1 MVKFNII
8 IPTIANENRPN
19 SLQKAIQSILNQTY
33 DNYSIIVVHDG
44 PNNNKELI
52 KQDFLHINGSHV
64 YEKFL
69 VDNVC
74 AGGARNAAI
83 DFIINNKTDEYEY
96 TMFLDDDD
104 ILYDKDVLYFLDKF
118 IRRNNYPEIIRGGY
132 LKRFV
137 ESGVEKSRLLPE
149 SENVIENAILS
160 KVVSASCKAV
170 RNDKLVKFP
179 ERVKHQDVVHHI
191 AQLDNC
197 TDYKLYHG
205 AIFIYNIYDRP
216 DKDKHSPESQ
226 KAKNIVPTLLYDLAK
241 RCRYE
246 ASSIACKEWAR
257 KITRL
262 YS

>member
-33 DNYSIIVVHDG
+33 DNHSIIVVHDG
-44 PNNNKELI
+44 PNNNEKLAH
-52 KQDFLHINGSHV
+52 DFHHINGSHV

-69 VDNVC
+69 SDNVC

-83 DFIINNKTDEYEY
+83 DFVINNKTDDHEY

-104 ILYDKDVLYFLDKF
+104 VLYDKDVLYFLDKF
-118 IRRNNYPEIIRGGY
+118 IRTNNYPEIIRGGY

-137 ESGVEKSRLLPE
+137 ETGVEKTKLLPE
-149 SENVIENAILS
+149 SQNTIGNAILS
-160 KVVSASCKAV
+160 NVVSASCKVV

-179 ERVKHQDVVHHI
+179 ERVKHQDVIHHI

-197 TDYKLYHG
+197 TDYRLYHG
-205 AIFIYNIYDRP
+205 AIFTYNIYDRP

-246 ASSIACKEWAR
+246 ESSIACKEWAR

>member
-8 IPTIANENRPN
+8 IPTITNENRPN

-33 DNYSIIVVHDG
+33 DNYNIIVVHDG
-44 PNNNKELI
+44 PNDAKKLAWSVN
-52 KQDFLHINGSHV
+52 HIFGNHV

-69 VDNVC
+69 PDHVC

-83 DFIINNKTDEYEY
+83 DFVIKNKTDDHEY

-104 ILYDKDVLYFLDKF
+104 VLYNKDVLYFLDKY
-118 IRRNNYPEIIRGGY
+118 IRANDYPEIIRGGY

-137 ESGVEKSRLLPE
+137 ESGIEKRRSLHA
-149 SENVIENAILS
+149 SENVIENAIMS
-160 KVVSASCKAV
+160 NVVSTSCKVV

-197 TDYKLYHG
+197 TDYRLYNG
-205 AIFIYNIYDRP
+205 LIFTYNLYDRP
-216 DKDKHSPESQ
+216 DKDKHSLESQ
-226 KAKNIVPTLLYDLAK
+226 KAKNIVPTLLYDLSK

>member
-8 IPTIANENRPN
+8 IPTITNENRPN

-33 DNYSIIVVHDG
+33 DNYNIIVVHDG
-44 PNNNKELI
+44 PNNNEKI
-52 KQDFLHINGSHV
+52 THDFLHINENHV

-69 VDNVC
+69 SDNVC

-83 DFIINNKTDEYEY
+83 DFVVNNKTDDHEY

-104 ILYDKDVLYFLDKF
+104 VLHNKDVLYFLNSF
-118 IRRNNYPEIIRGGY
+118 IRMNNYPEIIRGGY

-137 ESGVEKSRLLPE
+137 ESGIEKRRSLPA
-149 SENVIENAILS
+149 SENVIENAIMS
-160 KVVSASCKAV
+160 NIVSASCKVV

-179 ERVKHQDVVHHI
+179 EKVKHQDVVHHI

-197 TDYKLYHG
+197 TDYALYPG
-205 AIFIYNIYDRP
+205 LIFTYNLYDRP